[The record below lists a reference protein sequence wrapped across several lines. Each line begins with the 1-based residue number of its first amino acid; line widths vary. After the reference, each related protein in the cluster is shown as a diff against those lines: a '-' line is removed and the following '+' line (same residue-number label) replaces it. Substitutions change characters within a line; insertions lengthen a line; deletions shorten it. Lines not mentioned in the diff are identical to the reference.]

1 MQAAKASPQ
10 NDFYQIQCQFYSLA
24 NYNIS
29 VDFYLRLL
37 MFFFDLQILFPVE
50 LFLISTFLLV
60 LFVNSLVLFVSVV
73 LSL

>member
-1 MQAAKASPQ
+1 MLAAKASAQ